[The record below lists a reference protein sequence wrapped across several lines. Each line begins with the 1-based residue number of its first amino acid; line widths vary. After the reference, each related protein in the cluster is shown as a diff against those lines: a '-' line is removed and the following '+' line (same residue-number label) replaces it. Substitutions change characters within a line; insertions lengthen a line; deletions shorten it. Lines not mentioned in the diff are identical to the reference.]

1 MSTLK
6 TFFRKHL
13 GLISGLVIGGIAG
26 FLYWH
31 FIGCSS
37 GSCAITSVWY
47 NSTGYGAII
56 GGLIGNNFGTHS
68 KNNKSPAA

>member
-6 TFFRKHL
+6 IFFSKHL
-13 GLISGLVIGGIAG
+13 RLIAGLLIGGLAG
-26 FLYWH
+26 FLYWK
-31 FIGCSS
+31 FIGCAS

-56 GGLIGNNFGTHS
+56 GGLIGNNLS
-68 KNNKSPAA
+68 SRNKNNKSPAA